1 MGKSSPDPTP
11 PRETSAATTGT
22 NVSTAI
28 ANSFMQNMNEITP
41 DGTRTTTQTGTEQI
55 TDPYTGQTYDVPTFT
70 NTTTLSDGQQAI
82 KDQQDAASLNLA
94 TLGNNQSAFLNDY
107 MGTPFSYSPGEHEN
121 WALGLYD
128 QLNGDKIASGRE
140 ALESNLAN
148 RGIRIGSKQYD
159 DAMSSFT
166 SGQQD
171 SRNNFL
177 LDSYGTG
184 MNTALTQRNQPINEI
199 TALLS
204 GGQVSQPNFQ
214 SGVGVNGIQGTDNGA
229 IIGNYDNQKMNAWQQ
244 SQAATGGFFSGLG
257 GLFAGF

>member
-1 MGKSSPDPTP
+1 MGKSSPEPTD

-22 NVSTAI
+22 NLSTAI
-28 ANSFMQNMNEITP
+28 GNAYMQNVNEITP
-41 DGTRTTTQTGTEQI
+41 DGTRTFNQTGSQQI
-55 TDPYTGQTYDVPTFT
+55 TDPYTGQSYDVPTFT
-70 NTTTLSDGQQAI
+70 SETTLSPAQQAI
-82 KDQQDAASLNLA
+82 KTQNDQASLNLA
-94 TLGNNQSAFLNDY
+94 TLGNSQSAFLNDY
-107 MGTPFSYSPGEHEN
+107 MAEPFSYDPGQHEN

-128 QLNGDKIASGRE
+128 QLNGDAISGQRE

-159 DAMSSFT
+159 DAMSSLT

-171 SRNNFL
+171 SRNQFL

-184 MNTALTQRNQPINEI
+184 MNTALTQRNQPLNEI

-204 GGQVSQPNFQ
+204 GGQVSQPMFQ
-214 SGVGVNGIQGTDNGA
+214 SGVGVAGAPTTDNGS
-229 IIGNYDNQKMNAWQQ
+229 IIANSDAQAMNAWQNN
-244 SQAATGGFFSGLG
+244 QAATGRFFSGLG